1 MKPNLHKVDRI
12 LRIVLG
18 LGIASMAFWGP
29 TNMWFLV
36 ALIFPATAFM
46 NWCPIYA
53 ALGFRTNQDE
63 EKKS

>member
-12 LRIVLG
+12 LRFVGG
-18 LGIASMAFWGP
+18 LFIASMAFWGP
-29 TNMWFLV
+29 SNYWFLI
-36 ALIFPATAFM
+36 ALIFPLTATM

-53 ALGFRTNQDE
+53 MLGFKTNSDE

>member
-53 ALGFRTNQDE
+53 ALGFRTNKDE